1 MASRDQLN
9 ETVLHLQMCDIYIQA
24 AITGQFMQATPSQKS
39 AGLYGHAS
47 WSCEVIQGN
56 WLSGRQCHP
65 CKKSV
70 KEENLVSVY
79 FFFYTASNMICS
91 FYTVNN
97 IL

>member
-24 AITGQFMQATPSQKS
+24 AITGQFMQAIPSQKS

-79 FFFYTASNMICS
+79 FFFTMLQI
-91 FYTVNN
+91 
-97 IL
+97 